1 MKKKSN
7 NIEGLVSIITINYN
21 NPEITCDLI
30 YSIKKSEYKHYEI
43 IVVDN
48 GSTKGH
54 TTKIK
59 KVFPD
64 VNLILSKKNLGFSGG
79 NNLGIENARGEY
91 IFLLNND
98 TIILPNSLKVLV
110 EKLKNNK
117 SIGAA
122 SPKIKYYYK
131 PNIIQYAGSTA
142 INTLTLRNRHL
153 GNGIEDNGQFDNEHY
168 TNYAHGAAMIFRKT
182 IIKRVGKMPDIYFL
196 YYEEMDWCEKI
207 KSAGFK
213 IRYIPSSV
221 VYHKESMS
229 TGKDS
234 PLKIYYLNRNRILYA
249 RRNLKGLQLLTS
261 ILYLVLISIPKNT
274 ISFLGDLK
282 KLKAYYQ
289 SIIWNLTN
297 KININYKPYSL

>member
-1 MKKKSN
+1 
-7 NIEGLVSIITINYN
+7 
-21 NPEITCDLI
+21 
-30 YSIKKSEYKHYEI
+30 
-43 IVVDN
+43 
-48 GSTKGH
+48 
-54 TTKIK
+54 
-59 KVFPD
+59 
-64 VNLILSKKNLGFSGG
+64 
-79 NNLGIENARGEY
+79 
-91 IFLLNND
+91 
-98 TIILPNSLKVLV
+98 
-110 EKLKNNK
+110 
-117 SIGAA
+117 
-122 SPKIKYYYK
+122 
-131 PNIIQYAGSTA
+131 
-142 INTLTLRNRHL
+142 
-153 GNGIEDNGQFDNEHY
+153 
-168 TNYAHGAAMIFRKT
+168 
-182 IIKRVGKMPDIYFL
+182 L

>member
-21 NPEITCDLI
+21 NPEMTCDLI

-59 KVFPD
+59 KLFPD

-142 INTLTLRNRHL
+142 INTFTLRNRHL